1 MAKSNSEFKSIQK
14 KLVAAV
20 AMVLVASI
28 MVVSSSYAW
37 FTLSTA
43 PEVTGIQTSVGSNG
57 NLEMAL
63 RKELDLTQIRTE
75 VGKVFPEANNY
86 WGNLVDL
93 SDSSYHM
100 DAIALAPARLNATL
114 NALASTYADKEY
126 KLYSDN
132 ASEAAYAVGQTY
144 NGERIKTYDGGKPN
158 PAASDEESGDAY
170 IHTITTDGKG
180 ELVKPVYE
188 LKGGAGSPY
197 LQTPVYG
204 ADGRVSKLDAANV
217 INGTFDENAKGFTA
231 KDNVF
236 GVRAIG
242 TSSSMTPE
250 QLALRSAKQ
259 AVSSAISNAKTS
271 ASASLRD
278 DSVKLASIIIDY
290 KLDEKTTYDK
300 DDVANIRVAV
310 NSLST
315 IAAELE
321 NALYQA
327 IIAVGVSQ
335 GLDIKTPT
343 DGGEITIGADTI
355 TATDTVKAQSINWA
369 NLKDMQAVICAANDT
384 LTSLKT
390 DLGEATTALNS
401 DKLKADSGI
410 KFDDISVPL
419 NKLIKTSDIRIVDSA
434 TGTPYTVDGFMEVFN
449 NNPLTAGKI
458 LMTTP
463 TISLVEGIYAYI
475 AKFAGNFSAT
485 TSMVVSGEYGSLKL
499 DNETVSVIMATSVSE
514 PKATYTVPNEETTD
528 VTDDT
533 IPMEV
538 NGYYL
543 SVLLN
548 QLSAV
553 KPSGNQSSAATVI
566 TDVYGYAVDMAF
578 RTNAKGSS
586 LLLQTAP
593 ANRVSDQSGDIT
605 QGGGSYMQFTA
616 GNAEFELYQ
625 VVNLMKTIRVVFM
638 NDAGNIFGVATLDVK
653 VTNVQAQ
660 AKDENGGLKVDTEGK
675 PVMENVKFVAGTAN
689 HDFADANGDALT
701 LSAGELVVIDGKQ
714 YIRAY
719 LQMTGFTVSADGVMT
734 IGQKLDSPVITALQ
748 QNVPTAVTTL
758 VYMDG
763 DRVQNGDVAISGKS
777 MVGTMNLQFAS
788 DAELNPMDYTYN
800 NAQVETPT
808 APSINDSGIMTI
820 TNSATADVAATGYE
834 VYYNGKLIGS
844 VKASAEATTTLN
856 LKSYLDR
863 LPAATYEFELVG
875 TRDGLRDSVAVPFSY
890 TKTAAT
896 PAPGEGN

>member
-63 RKELDLTQIRTE
+63 RKEFDLTQIRTE

-188 LKGGAGSPY
+188 LNGGAGSPY

-290 KLDEKTTYDK
+290 KLDDKTTYDK

-310 NSLST
+310 NSLNT

-335 GLDIKTPT
+335 GLDIKTT
-343 DGGEITIGADTI
+343 DITIGANTI
-355 TATDTVKAQSINWA
+355 TATDTVKAQSINWD
-369 NLKDMQAVICAANDT
+369 NQKDMQAVICAANDT
-384 LTSLKT
+384 LTSLEK
-390 DLGEATTALNS
+390 DLGEATTALDS

-410 KFDDISVPL
+410 EFDDISVPL
-419 NKLIKTSDIRIVDSA
+419 TKLIKTSDIRIVDSA
-434 TGTPYTVDGFMEVFN
+434 TGTPYTVDGFMEVFK

-499 DNETVSVIMATSVSE
+499 DNETVSVIMATSVTE
-514 PKATYTVPNEETTD
+514 PKATYTIPNDETED
-528 VTDDT
+528 QNDT
-533 IPMEV
+533 KTVDV

-553 KPSGNQSSAATVI
+553 KPSGNQSQSATVI

-638 NDAGNIFGVATLDVK
+638 NDAGNIFGVATLDVGT
-653 VTNVQAQ
+653 TNLTQTVEE
-660 AKDENGGLKVDTEGK
+660 DGK
-675 PVMENVKFVAGTAN
+675 QVVKNVKFKAGTEG
-689 HDFADANGDALT
+689 HDLADANGDALT

-719 LQMTGFTVSADGVMT
+719 LQMTGFTVSADGIMS

-763 DRVQNGDVAISGKS
+763 DQVQNGDVAISGKS